1 MVKVKNDLQ
10 QLIILYVCCCAYNVY
25 YLCKMHQN
33 TLFAALRFCRKF
45 NLFLWKST
53 KTVAIRADPFG
64 PDMHQIVCRL
74 QGASSHTPHGE
85 LTAPPDPL
93 AGLGGGPRGRERK
106 KGRERERKRGEGN
119 RKGEEA
125 RWWEGKL
132 DTPDFQ
138 MDWRLC
144 FIVFCQWW
152 HNVPCTRKCI
162 GEHVEWKCEHAR
174 GCSPSGDSHF
184 HFLIFPTSALDSVLY
199 LNNVTKTDKFNLSET
214 ETLGY

>member
-152 HNVPCTRKCI
+152 HNVPWENASVNMSSENVSTHGDVAQVVTR
-162 GEHVEWKCEHAR
+162 
-174 GCSPSGDSHF
+174 
-184 HFLIFPTSALDSVLY
+184 IFTSWYFRRLHLTACY
-199 LNNVTKTDKFNLSET
+199 IWIT
-214 ETLGY
+214 